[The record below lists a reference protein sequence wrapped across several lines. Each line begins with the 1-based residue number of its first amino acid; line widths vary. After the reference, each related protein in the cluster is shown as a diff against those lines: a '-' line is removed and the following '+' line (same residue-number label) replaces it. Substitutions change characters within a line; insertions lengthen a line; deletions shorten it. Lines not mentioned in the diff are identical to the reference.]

1 MKNMVSAI
9 KVNEDKLDIMDRAID
24 IVYKNAGINLKQT
37 EFLDFLLDTDP
48 EEVAKMIL
56 IHMKKRMN
64 KVTYG

>member
-1 MKNMVSAI
+1 MVSAI